1 MYPHRSQQQ
10 HSPQWSNSADPN
22 RPYSSNSTNPQL
34 PPPQQVGRPATS
46 TDEFF
51 PQLPEFPTFVPPRP
65 PPTSSSTQS
74 REPFPSLPPSASFSR
89 HRQYSQ
95 QQQQHQLPS
104 LPLAFEGYPATSI
117 PPPPLSAPLP
127 LPLDPQSLPN
137 PDHSLADTHSDLY
150 TLRSL
155 QRQRKREFSNST
167 SSSISSSRNYSQD
180 GPSSSTLLGFA
191 GEAQTA
197 SSYKAGGGGTSTE
210 FGQTRNSSGH
220 STPHSGSMSSSFGEF
235 NHQTS
240 QGYWSRPFASAAPSV
255 ASSIA
260 SAEPSPPI
268 LYGESSGI
276 AAAGNYYDYFQP
288 LVQAASVASSSPN
301 EGLFSSSQY
310 DPSAQLNSGSNTLP
324 TPPLIH
330 QHRSRSASTHPL
342 FVPPRDH
349 AAQYPTHPT
358 FPLPSSS
365 SSIPSSSRDTLI
377 PPALNPHNL
386 PFAPPTIARAGTS
399 TEEPPSDP
407 DSTNSQ
413 TSLTNA
419 KLLPILERGLRIRIK
434 HYEELPN
441 PLGVT
446 HPARNRL
453 KKPQVSPGPEG
464 GLAGL
469 NGDEEEWE
477 GNWRIVKNASG
488 KKIIGLEIKVNCE
501 NCIAMNE
508 SDSQEKET
516 KKVARVVLRNLSTK
530 LLGMLSEID
539 QRLQEE
545 EIQIL
550 GVASTLAGGGRR
562 SSRSRST
569 TDGSNPSFSSSPSGS
584 SAFSSSTATPGTSTT
599 PTPPNLLAPGSS
611 IGQGSTL
618 SRWTV
623 PEELGIGLTGSN
635 CLVCAGLAPPK
646 PDIEP
651 DPRLSR
657 SQDPQQ
663 PRERGYEDTL
673 SAAIDR
679 FEKLNLNSIKKVKQE
694 EEEVGEYSNSAEH
707 HRKEADKEGEKRKDW
722 KKLVHL
728 EAEQLPEEHLIKSLN
743 CDVCNLICGLST
755 IEYTDTTTPAASA
768 TIVDNGAS
776 TAMKKSNSTTARAF
790 TVEVICAR
798 CDALFKA
805 CSDCGGGGGRLTPG
819 KWRCKELFPDGRK
832 NCQLSHARNPT
843 LNEIDIVVS
852 PVSSLSPTEL
862 DQASAAC
869 RKLFFNTRLGTL
881 CRPEFM
887 LRGDGLANS
896 FKQAENLSIDYWG
909 RLEDVLRGETPPDL
923 SFKRYLT
930 ITYSRPRPRHPPKS
944 QQASTSKTTSVK
956 AEDFDDEYDL
966 GEPQPAPPK
975 SKPAKS
981 DAKGIVEAKT
991 VPWAFSIVEVD
1002 FSAGT
1007 LFFCCVIPWATSGQ
1021 SFDANSLLIERT
1033 NERVKSDLIAI
1044 NDARRAQG
1052 LPVYPR
1058 LKYNFIVSPFR
1069 LDSKNS
1075 QNLNRRGFY
1084 TLDQLEEIDDEG
1096 VNRRLFPPYRQIW
1109 LPAHYAKAMHTF
1121 VRKLENEEDMGG
1133 PPPQNAPRKRKKKT
1147 AAAL

>member
-1 MYPHRSQQQ
+1 MYPHRAEEQQQ
-10 HSPQWSNSADPN
+10 QQQRQWSSSADPN
-22 RPYSSNSTNPQL
+22 SPYSSNPTNPQL
-34 PPPQQVGRPATS
+34 PPPPQSVGRAAIGTE
-46 TDEFF
+46 EFF
-51 PQLPEFPTFVPPRP
+51 PQLPDFPTFVPPRP
-65 PPTSSSTQS
+65 PPTSSIQS
-74 REPFPSLPPSASFSR
+74 GEPFPSLPPAQSFSR
-89 HRQYSQ
+89 QRQFSRQ
-95 QQQQHQLPS
+95 QQPHQLPS
-104 LPLAFEGYPATSI
+104 IPLAFEGYPATSI

-127 LPLDPQSLPN
+127 LPLDPQPLPN
-137 PDHSLADTHSDLY
+137 PDHSLNGSQSDLY

-180 GPSSSTLLGFA
+180 APPSSTLLGFA
-191 GEAQTA
+191 GEPQ
-197 SSYKAGGGGTSTE
+197 SSSGYRGGGGGTSNE
-210 FGQTRNSSGH
+210 FSQTRTSSGH
-220 STPHSGSMSSSFGEF
+220 STPHSGSMSSSFGDL
-235 NHQTS
+235 NQVN

-268 LYGESSGI
+268 PFGESSGI

-288 LVQAASVASSSPN
+288 LVQAASAVSSPSN
-301 EGLFSSSQY
+301 GGFSSSSQY
-310 DPSAQLNSGSNTLP
+310 DPSAQLNSNSVSLPAPPPIHHTARSSSN
-324 TPPLIH
+324 
-330 QHRSRSASTHPL
+330 HPF
-342 FVPPRDH
+342 FVPSREF
-349 AAQYPTHPT
+349 AAQFPTHPT
-358 FPLPSSS
+358 FPP
-365 SSIPSSSRDTLI
+365 SIPSTSSDSLI

-386 PFAPPTIARAGTS
+386 PFHPPAIARVGGTG

-419 KLLPILERGLRIRIK
+419 KLLPILERGLMIRIK

-446 HPARNRL
+446 HPARHRS
-453 KKPQVSPGPEG
+453 KKPQASPGPEG
-464 GLAGL
+464 GLARV
-469 NGDEEEWE
+469 NGGEEDWE

-488 KKIIGLEIKVNCE
+488 KKIVGLEIKVNCE
-501 NCIAMNE
+501 YCKAMNE
-508 SDSQEKET
+508 SGDREEEKET

-530 LLGMLSEID
+530 LLGLLNEID
-539 QRLQEE
+539 QRLREE
-545 EIQIL
+545 ELQII
-550 GVASTLAGGGRR
+550 GVASTLAEGGTS

-569 TDGSNPSFSSSPSGS
+569 TNGSNPSFSSSPSGS
-584 SAFSSSTATPGTSTT
+584 SAFSSATATPGTSTT
-599 PTPPNLLAPGSS
+599 PTPPSFVTSGSS
-611 IGQGSTL
+611 TAQGPPL

-651 DPRLSR
+651 DPRLLR

-679 FEKLNLNSIKKVKQE
+679 FEKLNLNSVKKVKAE
-694 EEEVGEYSNSAEH
+694 EEDEKGGREEEMPEE
-707 HRKEADKEGEKRKDW
+707 KEKKEIETKSEKKEDW

-728 EAEQLPEEHLIKSLN
+728 EAEQLPVEYLIKSLS

-755 IEYTDTTTPAASA
+755 IEYTETATLPAIVDEAAS
-768 TIVDNGAS
+768 S
-776 TAMKKSNSTTARAF
+776 TMKKSNSTSARAF

-896 FKQAENLSIDYWG
+896 FQQAENLSIDYWG
-909 RLEDVLRGETPPDL
+909 RLEDVLRGETPSDL

-944 QQASTSKTTSVK
+944 QQASTSKASSVK

-966 GEPQPAPPK
+966 AEPQPAPPK
-975 SKPAKS
+975 SQPAKS
-981 DAKGIVEAKT
+981 TAKGTGDGKT

-1033 NERVKSDLIAI
+1033 NERVKSDLLEI
-1044 NDARRAQG
+1044 NAARRAQG
-1052 LPVYPR
+1052 LPAYPR

-1084 TLDQLEEIDDEG
+1084 TLDQLEEHDDEG

-1133 PPPQNAPRKRKKKT
+1133 PPPQNAPRKRKKKI